1 MKPAGESRTVTSG
14 IGKGVANRTEKLT
27 SKIANSNRADS
38 ENVAS
43 QETDA
48 QHKRQPGGE
57 PLPPAVFIMLN
68 GDRLEASRYVLTVH
82 SLRLQQGQTER
93 TIPLS
98 TVNMQAS
105 IAANR
110 ERGIDLNV
118 PSHRGE
124 ITLGF

>member
-1 MKPAGESRTVTSG
+1 V
-14 IGKGVANRTEKLT
+14 NRTEKLS
-27 SKIANSNRADS
+27 SKIANSNQAAS
-38 ENVAS
+38 AKLAS
-43 QETDA
+43 QETNA
-48 QHKRQPGGE
+48 QHKTQPGAR
-57 PLPPAVFIMLN
+57 PTPPAVFIMSN
-68 GDRLEASRYVLTVH
+68 GDRLEASQYVLTVD
-82 SLRLQQGQTER
+82 SLRVQQGPTQR

-98 TVNMQAS
+98 TVNIEAS

>member
-1 MKPAGESRTVTSG
+1 VHNLGVTSG

-48 QHKRQPGGE
+48 EYNRQPGAK
-57 PLPPAVFIMLN
+57 PTLPAVFIMSN
-68 GDRLEASRYVLTVH
+68 GDRLECRQYLLTVD
-82 SLRLQQGQTER
+82 SLRVQQGPTER

-110 ERGIDLNV
+110 ERGITLNV
-118 PSHRGE
+118 PKHMGE